1 MLHVITSISRADSMV
16 IGMDW
21 FLFGAVMLLLVTLG
35 AFVFYYKRLRGLVE
49 AQEEAKNLV
58 GDIIVSFN
66 KQAERQEEKLDA
78 ALRKTLAF
86 TSKNSG
92 IEGRLETQETQ
103 ITQISKNISELSLQ
117 QQEMQSHL
125 NNLDQK
131 VTQIVTAQEAL
142 LERLAGVEEKT
153 QRATL
158 SESNIEAV
166 IPIRQEKA
174 LAPLTP
180 TELAVLETLANEGE
194 KTAPEIKAKINLTR
208 EHTARLMKK
217 LYEAGYLERTTNKI
231 PFAYR
236 IKEEMRKFLKK
247 TEVKA

>member
-1 MLHVITSISRADSMV
+1 
-16 IGMDW
+16 MDW
-21 FLFGAVMLLLVTLG
+21 LLLGAITLLLVTLG
-35 AFVFYYKRLRGLVE
+35 AFVFYYKRLRRLVE
-49 AQEEAKNLV
+49 AHEEAKNLV
-58 GDIIVSFN
+58 SDIVVSFN
-66 KQAERQEEKLDA
+66 KQAERHEEKLDA
-78 ALRKTLAF
+78 VIRKTLAV
-86 TSKNSG
+86 TSRNSV
-92 IEGRLETQETQ
+92 IESRLENQENKT
-103 ITQISKNISELSLQ
+103 TQISTRISELSSQ

-131 VTQIVTAQEAL
+131 ITQITTTQETL
-142 LERLAGVEEKT
+142 LARLAGVEEKA
-153 QRATL
+153 QRTTSL
-158 SESNIEAV
+158 EQNIEAV

-217 LYEAGYLERTTNKI
+217 LYEAGYLERTTDKI

-247 TEVKA
+247 SEVKA